1 MFHIGMWM
9 LPIAGIPL
17 ILLLIWMYFLAR
29 RRSRR
34 LAERRGRPTQLTER
48 RRRTDLES

>member
-1 MFHIGMWM
+1 MWM

-17 ILLLIWMYFLAR
+17 ILILIWMYFLAG

-34 LAERRGRPTQLTER
+34 PAERRDGPSQPRER
-48 RRRTDLES
+48 NDDLKR

>member
-1 MFHIGMWM
+1 MFHLGMWM

-17 ILLLIWMYFLAR
+17 ILIVIWMYFLAR

-34 LAERRGRPTQLTER
+34 LAEPRGGPSQKTGLRRNDPKG
-48 RRRTDLES
+48 

>member
-1 MFHIGMWM
+1 MFDLGLWM

-17 ILLLIWMYFLAR
+17 ILILIWMYFLAR

-34 LAERRGRPTQLTER
+34 LAERRGSPSRSTGKR
-48 RRRTDLES
+48 RDDLED

>member
-9 LPIAGIPL
+9 LLVAGIPL
-17 ILLLIWMYFLAR
+17 ILILIWMYFLAR

-34 LAERRGRPTQLTER
+34 LAQKRRGPQQTATRPGN
-48 RRRTDLES
+48 DLNG

>member
-9 LPIAGIPL
+9 LPVAGIPL
-17 ILLLIWMYFLAR
+17 ILILIWMYFLAR

-34 LAERRGRPTQLTER
+34 LAQKRRGLQTAKRRGNDLTG
-48 RRRTDLES
+48 

>member
-9 LPIAGIPL
+9 LPVVGIPL

-34 LAERRGRPTQLTER
+34 LAESRGGRP
-48 RRRTDLES
+48 RTAGRSQNDRKD

>member
-1 MFHIGMWM
+1 MFHLGVWM

-17 ILLLIWMYFLAR
+17 ILILIWMYFLAR

-34 LAERRGRPTQLTER
+34 PAERKDGPSQPTGR
-48 RRRTDLES
+48 RRNDLKH

>member
-1 MFHIGMWM
+1 MFHLGMWM

-17 ILLLIWMYFLAR
+17 ILILIWMYLLAR

-34 LAERRGRPTQLTER
+34 LSEPGGGPSQETGR
-48 RRRTDLES
+48 RRNDPKG